1 MRKAKFIF
9 IAAVFALSAFCAWA
23 YVLPKLF
30 PFNKRNALREW
41 EEKVFKGKVLYRV
54 EPKKEGG
61 YLSANSNKANSGLLH
76 KIKFYPKTHPMIS
89 WKWKVVKFPKKS
101 TDTNLDAGGWLEK
114 DDYAARVYVIFPSWI
129 FTNIKSLEYVWD
141 ETLPEGKI
149 IDSPYI
155 GNIKLIV
162 AESGSQNLGQ
172 WVFEERDIYQ
182 DYVRAFGSAPGR
194 VGAIALMTDTDNTL
208 SSAEAFY
215 TQIKVGYEKWASGKT
230 EEKKSLLTNFISKL
244 YRWFSGQR

>member
-1 MRKAKFIF
+1 MRKNKFFF
-9 IAAVFALSAFCAWA
+9 IVLILALSAFYAWA
-23 YVLPKLF
+23 SILPKLF
-30 PFNKRNALREW
+30 AFNRKNALKEW
-41 EEKVFKGKVLYRV
+41 EEKVFKGRVLYRV
-54 EPKKEGG
+54 EPEKEGG
-61 YLSANSNKANSGLLH
+61 YLRASSNKANSGLMH
-76 KIKFYPKTHPMIS
+76 KIRFYPKTHPMIS
-89 WKWKVVKFPKKS
+89 WKWKVAKFPDKNVNA
-101 TDTNLDAGGWLEK
+101 DTGGWLEK
-114 DDYAARVYVIFPSWI
+114 DDYAARVYIIFPSWV

-141 ETLPEGKI
+141 ETMPEGKI

-172 WVFEERDIYQ
+172 WVFEERDIYK

-215 TQIKVGYEKWASGKT
+215 TQIKVGYEKWTNGKT
-230 EEKKSLLTNFISKL
+230 EEKESLLTNFISRL